1 MIPWFYDSI
10 PLSIKTQRNWSQLTL
25 LHEETE
31 GTNCLAW
38 YKQILLLEFLVRL
51 YRRANS
57 DLQLERSPPF
67 LLHLSMRTTQTNKR
81 KLAANKT
88 QVLLWFWK
96 VPCYLGTVQN
106 VKKPQAECYNHFRWT
121 KKKTW
126 YSTNCWMPLGPIE
139 VSEAS
144 NWTLPI
150 R

>member
-67 LLHLSMRTTQTNKR
+67 LLHLSMRTTQTKENLQQTRLKSFSGFGRCHVTWELYRMWKSHRQSAVTISGELRR
-81 KLAANKT
+81 KHGILQTAECPW
-88 QVLLWFWK
+88 VLLK
-96 VPCYLGTVQN
+96 S
-106 VKKPQAECYNHFRWT
+106 VKPA
-121 KKKTW
+121 
-126 YSTNCWMPLGPIE
+126 IE
-139 VSEAS
+139 HC
-144 NWTLPI
+144 P
-150 R
+150 